1 MSASDKKKLRAA
13 ERAEK
18 MTEKQLTEQKEA
30 KKLKIMSTV
39 FVVVLALMLCF
50 AVVTA
55 VTKTIEGKGLREK
68 NTVALTVNDHEISNA
83 ELNYYFIDSV
93 NNFYNNYGAYASLFG
108 LDLTK
113 PLNEQYIDEESGLTW
128 ADDFLTAAI
137 ENAKAVYAMN
147 DAANAAGFTLSDDA
161 KAEID
166 AAMSEAEIYALYYYG
181 YGSLEDYLK
190 AMFGQGATVE
200 SYRNFCEMTYI
211 ANEYQYYYA
220 DTLVYEDADI
230 REAEAEQYDA
240 YSSYSY
246 NSYYMAV
253 SKFTDEAEAEAAA
266 KALAVEEN
274 NTVEALDAAIA
285 ALPVNAET
293 TAASTA
299 YDDVLHSNVSATYA
313 EWVTDASRKA
323 GDITYIAYTSTSTDE
338 NGKETTTVNGY
349 YVVLFNGANDNTY
362 KLNNVRHLL
371 VSFTGGTKDEN
382 GTTTYSDEE
391 KAVAK
396 SEAENLLAQYLAGEQ
411 TEEAFAALV
420 DEKTDDTGSKGTGG
434 LYENIH
440 LGSSYVENFLNWAN
454 DESRKVGETGI
465 VETEYGYHIM
475 YFVGESEESYRD
487 SLITTELRDKAMT
500 EWEDG
505 LIDGATI
512 TVKNTG
518 KVRTDLKLSSGN

>member
-349 YVVLFNGANDNTY
+349 YVVLFNGSTDN
-362 KLNNVRHLL
+362 NFGMSNVRHIL
-371 VSFTGGTKDEN
+371 VAFEGGTYDSTT
-382 GTTTYSDEE
+382 GLTTYSDEE
-391 KAVAK
+391 KLTAK
-396 SEAENLLAQYLAGEQ
+396 MEAENIYNEWKNGKANEASFTVLAN
-411 TEEAFAALV
+411 
-420 DEKTDDTGSKGTGG
+420 EKSDDGDGTTGG
-434 LYENIH
+434 LYENINPA
-440 LGSSYVENFLNWAN
+440 SNYVTNFLNWAL
-454 DESRKVGETGI
+454 EAHEVGDTGI
-465 VETEYGYHIM
+465 IESEYGYHIM
-475 YFVGESEESYRD
+475 FYVGLSEQTYRD
-487 SLITTELRDKAMT
+487 FMIESDLRNADLNSWYTALLEAATSETGNTKYITT
-500 EWEDG
+500 
-505 LIDGATI
+505 
-512 TVKNTG
+512 
-518 KVRTDLKLSSGN
+518 DLVLSAN